1 MGERIHLRRTADSAD
16 AENGLKK
23 LVRFHGTVRF
33 LGHYAESS
41 VAPLIN
47 AGAIPI
53 KISLNLPR
61 PAPLAAFRATE
72 TGFPL

>member
-1 MGERIHLRRTADSAD
+1 MLFTRRP
-16 AENGLKK
+16 AESGDEKK
-23 LVRFHGTVRF
+23 RLDQIDRLHGTVRA
-33 LGHYAESS
+33 LGDYARFS

-61 PAPLAAFRATE
+61 PAP
-72 TGFPL
+72 